1 MTPIAGQIVELVRGG
16 RTVDSRLALPVNTV
30 LDGSYRVTRVIGVGG
45 FGITYEAEDINL
57 IAQVAIKEYYP
68 FDFGDRD
75 ATMEVRPKSDRHR
88 NTFDWGRSNFLQEAR
103 TLARFEHPSIV
114 RVTRVF
120 ETNATAYMVMRYER
134 GQSFEAWLFGLGR
147 RPTQDELDTIVA
159 PLLGA
164 LEMMH
169 AADFLHRDIAPD
181 NIIVRADG
189 TPVLLDFGSARRAV
203 AEASETMTG
212 IVKAGYSPH
221 EQYSSNNRLQ
231 GPWSDIYALG
241 GTLYRAVTGQT
252 PEEAT
257 LRFDEDHMP
266 PASQTVGKGRYRPS
280 FLTGIDTCLKMR
292 HADRPQSVAE
302 ARALLLDAKAL
313 SKLALR
319 TPPSSPPRA
328 VDDPLS
334 VSPAPAANP
343 PTAGV
348 PVPRTRPLPPP
359 PSAWT
364 VVPVRSVPQARP
376 APLPRTIPPTWA
388 APRIR
393 PPPSPPPALP
403 PRPRPARH
411 LFTDIAGD
419 VRPPTEKIFIS
430 YRREDSSGQ
439 AGRVHDRLEREFHR
453 DTLFMDVDAI
463 PLGEDFSK
471 VLADAVAKCGILL
484 AIIGPSW
491 LNARDDEGQRRLED
505 PRDFVRIEITAAL
518 QREIPVIPLLF
529 DGTRMPRPEHLPEE
543 MQSLTFRNGLDVRH
557 RTFHADIDKLVQ
569 FLKKRWETPG

>member
-1 MTPIAGQIVELVRGG
+1 
-16 RTVDSRLALPVNTV
+16 
-30 LDGSYRVTRVIGVGG
+30 
-45 FGITYEAEDINL
+45 
-57 IAQVAIKEYYP
+57 
-68 FDFGDRD
+68 
-75 ATMEVRPKSDRHR
+75 
-88 NTFDWGRSNFLQEAR
+88 
-103 TLARFEHPSIV
+103 
-114 RVTRVF
+114 
-120 ETNATAYMVMRYER
+120 
-134 GQSFEAWLFGLGR
+134 
-147 RPTQDELDTIVA
+147 
-159 PLLGA
+159 
-164 LEMMH
+164 
-169 AADFLHRDIAPD
+169 
-181 NIIVRADG
+181 
-189 TPVLLDFGSARRAV
+189 
-203 AEASETMTG
+203 
-212 IVKAGYSPH
+212 
-221 EQYSSNNRLQ
+221 
-231 GPWSDIYALG
+231 
-241 GTLYRAVTGQT
+241 
-252 PEEAT
+252 
-257 LRFDEDHMP
+257 
-266 PASQTVGKGRYRPS
+266 
-280 FLTGIDTCLKMR
+280 
-292 HADRPQSVAE
+292 
-302 ARALLLDAKAL
+302 
-313 SKLALR
+313 
-319 TPPSSPPRA
+319 
-328 VDDPLS
+328 
-334 VSPAPAANP
+334 
-343 PTAGV
+343 
-348 PVPRTRPLPPP
+348 
-359 PSAWT
+359 
-364 VVPVRSVPQARP
+364 VPVRSVPQARP